1 MPPFN
6 LSELDD
12 LVGDGAAMTAPESDG
27 PPPAAPASARP
38 TAPASARPTAPVS
51 APPAG
56 PASARPAAPV
66 IKAFF
71 DAVNEG
77 RAKGWAFDP
86 LAPDKKVKVEIW
98 IDGAFAAVG
107 EANLF
112 REDLLKA
119 GFGDGSVHFSIALP
133 DRIYDGAEHL
143 VSARIAGATESFG
156 PQIATTLARAAMSVR
171 IDALEGTALRGEAE
185 SHFDDWHSVDIF
197 ADNEKIGALSL
208 APDSREAVQ
217 CELPA
222 AVLDGNVHWF
232 QFRRSED
239 GRLVGEFV
247 AATPYVSTPEAV
259 LQRYAREFPSAL
271 SANAA
276 RRYKALAKQL
286 ELAPKF
292 VAGQLAAA
300 DSFALPDYIAQVARA
315 HKQVLFGVND
325 RPGKPEPLT
334 VLEYKTPRVSIVVP
348 AHNKFWVTYNCVAA
362 LILAANEVTAEIIIV
377 DDGSTDQTAE
387 IERYIKGVT
396 IVRHE
401 TAQGFVRASNGGA
414 EFARGEFIVMLNND
428 TEPAAGWL
436 DELLYVFERFSD
448 VGMVGAKLVYPDGKL
463 QEAGGLIFQNL
474 DVWNYGRNG
483 NPHDPRFNYIRQ
495 VDYCSGACLML
506 RREVWQQL
514 RGFDE
519 FYAPA
524 YYEDTDLAFRVRA
537 LGLKTY
543 YTPFAEIVHFEGVS
557 NGASTASGVKRY
569 QAVNEPKFRSR
580 WAPTIRQKP
589 KGLAPDLAKDSGAM
603 LRALV
608 IDAETPQPDRDAG
621 GYAAIQEMRLMQSLG
636 VKLSFIPENL
646 AYLGNYT
653 EALQRVGVECLY
665 APYETSIEGLIASRG
680 ADFDFF
686 YITRYSV
693 AIRYIDAIRAA
704 APQAK
709 IVFCNADLHF
719 LREVRAAMASRDPAM
734 MAKASETR
742 ELELD
747 VIRRADVTLSY
758 TETEAAVIVS
768 HNFDAGRVMRC
779 PWVVAPTPGA
789 PSFEAREGLA
799 FLGNFRHPPNEEA
812 MVYFLKDVMPGL
824 RERLPNVKLHIFG
837 SHMTDRLKAM
847 AAPDVVIE
855 GFVER
860 VEEVYDRCRVFV
872 APLRSGAGI
881 KGKVIGALAAGT
893 PSVVS
898 PLAAEGVGISA
909 GVQAML
915 AETPAEWVSAIAA
928 LYSDE
933 RRWAE
938 MSERARAFVATNFSF
953 EQGQMR
959 MRAALAAAGVYTQ

>member
-1 MPPFN
+1 MAQRSRMEPEGGILPRSS

-12 LVGDGAAMTAPESDG
+12 LVGGAGAQ
-27 PPPAAPASARP
+27 ASAREPEP
-38 TAPASARPTAPVS
+38 T
-51 APPAG
+51 PP
-56 PASARPAAPV
+56 

-71 DAVNEG
+71 DAVEEG
-77 RAKGWAFDP
+77 RANGWAFDP
-86 LAPDKKVKVEIW
+86 AAPEKKVKIEIW
-98 IDGAFAAVG
+98 VDGYFAALG

-112 REDLLKA
+112 RDDLLKA
-119 GFGDGSVHFSIALP
+119 GIGDGHAHFSIPLP
-133 DRIYDGAEHL
+133 DRVYDGVEHT
-143 VSARIAGATESFG
+143 VTARIAGSIEPFG
-156 PQIATTLARAAMSVR
+156 APISTVLAHSAMWVR

-185 SHFDDWHSVDIF
+185 SRFDSWQSVDIL
-197 ADNEKIGALSL
+197 ADNAKIGALSL
-208 APDSREAVQ
+208 APESREAVQ

-222 AVLDGNVHWF
+222 AVLDGNIHWF

-276 RRYKALAKQL
+276 RRYKALARQL
-286 ELAPKF
+286 ELAPQF
-292 VAGQLAAA
+292 VARQAPGPDSLAL
-300 DSFALPDYIAQVARA
+300 SDYVAQVARA
-315 HKQVLFGVND
+315 HKQVLNGVND
-325 RPGKPEPLT
+325 RPGKPEPLV
-334 VLEYKTPRVSIVVP
+334 VLEHPTPKVSVVIP
-348 AHNKFWVTYNCVAA
+348 AHNKFWVTYNCMAA
-362 LILAANEVTAEIIIV
+362 LILAPNEASVEIIIV
-377 DDGSTDQTAE
+377 DDGSSDQTAE
-387 IERYIKGVT
+387 IESYVTGVT

-401 TAQGFVRASNGGA
+401 TAQGFVRASNRGA

-436 DELLYVFERFSD
+436 DELLYVFEHFSD

-506 RREVWQQL
+506 RREVWEQL
-514 RGFDE
+514 KGFDE

-543 YTPFAEIVHFEGVS
+543 YTPFAEIVHYEGVS
-557 NGASTASGVKRY
+557 NGVSTASGVKKY
-569 QAVNEPKFRSR
+569 QAINEPKFRSR
-580 WAPTIRQKP
+580 WAPTIRRQP
-589 KGLAPDLAKDSGAM
+589 KSSAPDLAKDRGAM

-621 GYAAIQEMRLMQSLG
+621 GYAAIQEMRLLQSLG

-653 EALQRVGVECLY
+653 EALQRMGVECLY
-665 APYETSIEGLIASRG
+665 APYNTSIEGLIQSRG

-693 AIRYIDAIRAA
+693 AIRYIDSIRAA

-719 LREVRAAMASRDPAM
+719 LREVRAAIASRNPAM
-734 MAKASETR
+734 MEKAAATR
-742 ELELD
+742 ELELG

-768 HNFDAGRVMRC
+768 HNFDAGRVMKC
-779 PWVVAPTPGA
+779 PWVVEPAPNVA
-789 PSFEAREGLA
+789 PFEGRSGVA
-799 FLGNFRHPPNEEA
+799 FLGNFRHPPNEEG
-812 MVYFLKDVMPGL
+812 MVYFLKEIMPGL
-824 RERLPNVKLHIFG
+824 RERLPGVKLHIFG
-837 SHMTDRLKAM
+837 SNMTDRLREM
-847 AAPDVVIE
+847 ATEDVVIE

-872 APLRSGAGI
+872 APLLSGAGI

-898 PLAAEGVGISA
+898 PLAAEGVGVSA
-909 GVQAML
+909 GVEAIV
-915 AETPAEWVSAIAA
+915 AESPSEWVGAIAT
-928 LYSDE
+928 LYGDE
-933 RRWAE
+933 RRWTA
-938 MSERARAFVATNFSF
+938 MSERARALVAANFSF
-953 EQGQMR
+953 EQGVQR
-959 MRAALAAAGVYTQ
+959 MRAALAVAGVYTE

>member
-1 MPPFN
+1 MREGTLPPFT

-12 LVGDGAAMTAPESDG
+12 LVGNGAAE
-27 PPPAAPASARP
+27 AARQPQ
-38 TAPASARPTAPVS
+38 
-51 APPAG
+51 
-56 PASARPAAPV
+56 AAAQV
-66 IKAFF
+66 KAFF

-77 RAKGWAFDP
+77 RANGWAFNP
-86 LAPDKKVKVEIW
+86 LEPDRKVKVEIW
-98 IDGAFAAVG
+98 IDGTFGAVG

-112 REDLLKA
+112 RDDLQKA
-119 GFGDGSVHFSIALP
+119 GIGDGRVHFSIPLP
-133 DRIYDGAEHL
+133 DRAYDGVEHTIT
-143 VSARIAGATESFG
+143 ARIAGAPAPFG
-156 PQIATTLARAAMSVR
+156 APIATTLSRSAMWVR
-171 IDALEGTALRGEAE
+171 IDALEGTSLRGEAQ
-185 SHFDDWHSVDIF
+185 SRFDSWQSVDIF
-197 ADNEKIGALSL
+197 ADNAKIGALSL

-232 QFRRSED
+232 QFRRNED

-247 AATPYVSTPEAV
+247 AATTYVSTPESV
-259 LQRYAREFPSAL
+259 LQRYAREFPGDL

-276 RRYKALAKQL
+276 RRYRALAKQM
-286 ELAPKF
+286 ELAPKT
-292 VAGQLAAA
+292 VARQLAGP
-300 DSFALPDYIAQVARA
+300 DSLALPEYLEQVARA
-315 HKQVLFGVND
+315 HKQVAYGIND
-325 RPGKPEPLT
+325 RSGKPEPLT
-334 VLEYKTPRVSIVVP
+334 VLEYEAPRVSIVVP
-348 AHNKFWVTYNCVAA
+348 AHNKFWVTYNCLAA
-362 LILAANEVTAEIIIV
+362 LILAPNEVAAEIILV
-377 DDGSTDQTAE
+377 DDGSSDQTAE
-387 IERYIKGVT
+387 IERYVKGVT

-401 TAQGFVRASNGGA
+401 TAQGFVRSSNRGA

-474 DVWNYGRNG
+474 DVWNYGRGG

-506 RREVWQQL
+506 RRDVWKQL
-514 RGFDE
+514 KGFDE

-537 LGLKTY
+537 LGLKTH

-557 NGASTASGVKRY
+557 NGASTASGVKKF
-569 QAVNEPKFRSR
+569 QATNEPKFRSR

-589 KGLAPDLAKDSGAM
+589 KGLAPDLAKDRGAM

-621 GYAAIQEMRLMQSLG
+621 GYAAIQEMRLLQSLG

-653 EALQRVGVECLY
+653 ETLQRMGVECLY
-665 APYETSIEGLIASRG
+665 APYNTSIDGLIESHG

-693 AIRYIDAIRAA
+693 AMRYVDAIRSA
-704 APQAK
+704 APQAR

-734 MAKASETR
+734 MEKAAETR
-742 ELELD
+742 EAELS
-747 VIRRADVTLSY
+747 VIKRADVTLSY

-768 HNFDAGRVMRC
+768 HNFDSGRVMRC
-779 PWVVAPTPGA
+779 PWVVEPTPSTPPFQGR
-789 PSFEAREGLA
+789 SGVA

-812 MVYFLKDVMPGL
+812 MVYFLKEVMPGL
-824 RERLPNVKLHIFG
+824 RERLPGVKLHIYG
-837 SHMTDRLKAM
+837 SNMTDRMRAM
-847 AAPDVVIE
+847 AAEDVVIE
-855 GFVER
+855 GFVES
-860 VEEVYDRCRVFV
+860 VDEVYDHRRVFV
-872 APLRSGAGI
+872 APLLSGAGI
-881 KGKVIGALAAGT
+881 KGKVIGALAAGM

-898 PLAAEGVGISA
+898 PLAAEGVGISS
-909 GVQAML
+909 GVEAMV
-915 AETPAEWVSAIAA
+915 AETPADWVRAIAL
-928 LYSDE
+928 LYGDE

-938 MSERARAFVATNFSF
+938 MSERARAFVTANFSF
-953 EQGQMR
+953 EQGVRR
-959 MRAALAAAGVYTQ
+959 MRDALAAAGVYTE